1 MTSLEVLRMRV
12 ENLKFKEYLFL
23 LVYREALR
31 WQMRLLLE
39 DASND

>member
-1 MTSLEVLRMRV
+1 MTSLEVLRLRV

-31 WQMRLLLE
+31 WQMRLLMKE
-39 DASND
+39 VK